1 MTDFSVYELTE
12 LIDRLAKY
20 TANYTR
26 MLSDELRDEEEF
38 AQIGEEI
45 IALQDAI
52 WQKLGFDERNPNA

>member
-52 WQKLGFDERNPNA
+52 WQKLGFDERNPNG